1 LHDICDSIPAFDA
14 PNNEEAKMENP
25 VSLFIALGDAIAE
38 HPQAWKVTRELFTGA
53 GSLSE
58 AGGRHGFK
66 SRQAA
71 HYHAMRFCRSAS
83 VAVEAFVLRLNN
95 GHRSPY
101 YKELPEWLKSKKKV
115 GHANLF

>member
-1 LHDICDSIPAFDA
+1 LDETNI
-14 PNNEEAKMENP
+14 ENP
-25 VSLFIALGDAIAE
+25 VSLFIALGDSIAE
-38 HPQAWKVTRELFTGA
+38 HPKAWQVARELFLGA

-101 YKELPEWLKSKKKV
+101 YREPPKWLNPKKEV
-115 GHANLF
+115 GHELLF